1 MQIDVRQYYDEAMNR
16 SHHGRPVFIQTVRSG
31 GRGRPSY
38 AIDRRFLEWAQGMG
52 KTVSSI
58 ADYLSVSRQT
68 IRTNLLRYGLAEPQA
83 NPFLRHEGDQGTQEM
98 QAELADDVPL
108 PTPPVGAPE
117 ANEMGYD
124 DLLDPLSQIPEHLP
138 DVLQGSQVAV
148 ADLGTQGRI
157 TSYTGLLSLIS
168 DEDLDNLVALL
179 RTHFRRA
186 GVTTLWGMLRNLGQ
200 RVQRRRISESLSR
213 IDPVQRI
220 FQRIRI
226 HRRTY
231 EVAGP
236 NALWHHDGQH
246 GMFVLH
252 KKHKRALLTKFYRTY
267 SLGDCNPWIH

>member
-1 MQIDVRQYYDEAMNR
+1 MTY
-16 SHHGRPVFIQTVRSG
+16 
-31 GRGRPSY
+31 
-38 AIDRRFLEWAQGMG
+38 W
-52 KTVSSI
+52 
-58 ADYLSVSRQT
+58 
-68 IRTNLLRYGLAEPQA
+68 
-83 NPFLRHEGDQGTQEM
+83 
-98 QAELADDVPL
+98 
-108 PTPPVGAPE
+108 
-117 ANEMGYD
+117 
-124 DLLDPLSQIPEHLP
+124 IPCP
-138 DVLQGSQVAV
+138 KFRNTFPMFFQGSQVAV
-148 ADLGTQGRI
+148 ADLGTQRRV

-168 DEDLDNLVALL
+168 DEDLDNLIALL

-226 HRRTY
+226 RRRTY

-252 KKHKRALLTKFYRTY
+252 KNHKRARLTKFYRTY